1 MQSVAFAAPI
11 LPGRTDDDREAMRS
25 CVEGERRPAYE
36 ASRARHGIRREAVW
50 IQPTPAGD
58 VAVVYM
64 EADDLTTAFVGL
76 GSSDDEF
83 DRWFRDILQSIH
95 GINLQDG
102 FPPPEQLIDYRPDPI
117 EASTGQLNMST
128 QNLTEAR

>member
-25 CVEGERRPAYE
+25 CVEGERKTAYQ

-58 VAVVYM
+58 VAVVYL
-64 EADDLTTAFVGL
+64 EADDLPAAFASL

-83 DRWFRDILQSIH
+83 DRWFRDTVRAVH

-102 FPPPEQLIDYRPDPI
+102 FPPPEQLIDYRPGPI
-117 EASTGQLNMST
+117 EAQAGPN
-128 QNLTEAR
+128 

>member
-58 VAVVYM
+58 VAVVYL
-64 EADDLTTAFVGL
+64 EADDLRTALSGL
-76 GSSDDEF
+76 SSSEDEF
-83 DRWFRDILQSIH
+83 DRWFRHIVRTIH

-102 FPPPEQLIDYRPDPI
+102 FPPPEQLIDYRPAPVA
-117 EASTGQLNMST
+117 ASTGLS
-128 QNLTEAR
+128 